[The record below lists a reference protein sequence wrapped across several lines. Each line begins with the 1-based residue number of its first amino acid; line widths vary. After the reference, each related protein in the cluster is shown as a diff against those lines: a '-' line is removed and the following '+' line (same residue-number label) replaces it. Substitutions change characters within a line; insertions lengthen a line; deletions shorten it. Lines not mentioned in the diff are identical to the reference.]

1 MIRIILLA
9 SLALATGIAQADTNV
24 GASSVSGANVETQTA
39 AQAQLSGNQ
48 SSVELTSI
56 APDKQTVEYKGNV
69 GNTPVGLAAAT
80 SFSSDYCGG
89 TGSAG
94 ASGWGVSI
102 GGSKVSFDSHCQH
115 LRSAEKWGLAAV
127 TLRNLG
133 HNSESANAATMM
145 IYELCTA
152 NADSVEGCKRLGL
165 VHDAK

>member
-1 MIRIILLA
+1 MIRILILA
-9 SLALATGIAQADTNV
+9 SLALATGIAQADTTV
-24 GASSVSGANVETQTA
+24 GSSSTSGANVATQTA

-48 SSVELTSI
+48 SSVTLNSTTP
-56 APDKQTVEYKGNV
+56 AKQTVRYEGNV
-69 GNTPVGLAAAT
+69 GNTPVGLVAAT
-80 SFSSDYCGG
+80 SFSSDFCGG
-89 TGSAG
+89 TDSF
-94 ASGWGVSI
+94 GVSALGGTL